1 MYVQDNDRPDTIL
14 DSAISLSGVAKSF
27 AVPPTEPRW
36 FSGFQD
42 TISATSVYLQH
53 SLAEWTRINGFYWKL
68 GPSQARSGPSSTLDQ
83 FAWASRAHIF
93 CQLIGGMTKE
103 TSRSFATTLV
113 ELVRVLSRGGLRSR
127 RSRLPYSIS

>member
-36 FSGFQD
+36 FSGLED

-68 GPSQARSGPSSTLDQ
+68 GPSQARSGPSSTLDR

-93 CQLIGGMTKE
+93 L
-103 TSRSFATTLV
+103 S
-113 ELVRVLSRGGLRSR
+113 VLPTDR
-127 RSRLPYSIS
+127 RNDKGNIKKFCHNPSGAGTRLKPRWTAVTAI

>member
-53 SLAEWTRINGFYWKL
+53 SLAGQELMVSIGSWDLPKQDLDHPALWINLPGPLERI
-68 GPSQARSGPSSTLDQ
+68 P
-83 FAWASRAHIF
+83 FAN
-93 CQLIGGMTKE
+93 
-103 TSRSFATTLV
+103 
-113 ELVRVLSRGGLRSR
+113 
-127 RSRLPYSIS
+127 